1 MREPDR
7 YDAIAGT
14 LAAWPGARRSG
25 AGYRLPCPV
34 HEGRGANLHVWPRE
48 DGSIGATCHSHQ
60 CRYADILA
68 ALGLARR
75 QAGPRGREE
84 GRRPPARA
92 ARRAGRANSG
102 SREHGRSLWMRSTPA
117 AGTPAAVYLTAR
129 GTWPPDVALP
139 ESVRWLPRQ
148 ALGAADRGWHKDLTG
163 AADFAGLVLYTYRP
177 PGASERAAPV
187 SVEVEGLTADG
198 QRLPR
203 RYRRNFGGYTGAC
216 FTAREQPTG
225 PVALAEGPCSAL
237 ALVWLLPPDTT
248 CRAAGGAA
256 NLTPA
261 LVADVAPERP
271 VQVYA
276 DADGSGR
283 SAAWGLAAALVRAGY
298 GAVAV
303 AAPAPNGLPPDTATG
318 HDPADALA
326 ALVAAGGWRW
336 IVEQVNGKGRAGA

>member
-1 MREPDR
+1 MS
-7 YDAIAGT
+7 
-14 LAAWPGARRSG
+14 RS
-25 AGYRLPCPV
+25 R
-34 HEGRGANLHVWPRE
+34 
-48 DGSIGATCHSHQ
+48 
-60 CRYADILA
+60 
-68 ALGLARR
+68 
-75 QAGPRGREE
+75 
-84 GRRPPARA
+84 
-92 ARRAGRANSG
+92 
-102 SREHGRSLWMRSTPA
+102 
-117 AGTPAAVYLTAR
+117 
-129 GTWPPDVALP
+129 
-139 ESVRWLPRQ
+139 
-148 ALGAADRGWHKDLTG
+148 
-163 AADFAGLVLYTYRP
+163 
-177 PGASERAAPV
+177 
-187 SVEVEGLTADG
+187 GLTADG

-303 AAPAPNGLPPDTATG
+303 ATPAPDGLPPD
-318 HDPADALA
+318 A
-326 ALVAAGGWRW
+326 AHRARSGRHA
-336 IVEQVNGKGRAGA
+336 GRAGRGRGLALDCRASEREGVGMTATNGAPASESLSSERVMQSIMAAEGLSPAVKAAIIELYRVGLARADGQNDGPAVEAARSAVTAYLANRPAVPLDSDVEAVAWDSPAAAPPRPWLIPHWLPLGRLAILAGSGGTGKSMLALQLAARGREYDGPLAASG